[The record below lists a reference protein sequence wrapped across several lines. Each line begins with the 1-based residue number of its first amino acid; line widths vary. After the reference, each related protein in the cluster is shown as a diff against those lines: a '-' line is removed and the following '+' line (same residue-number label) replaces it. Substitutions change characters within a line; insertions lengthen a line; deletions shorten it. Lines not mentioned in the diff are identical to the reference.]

1 MVNINTAEDLIEL
14 LRENQEF
21 REAARQIIL
30 TEELLTLPVE
40 FHAFR
45 TEFRSYAEVA
55 DKRFQNLEDGQRE
68 LKEGQQRL
76 EDGQRELKD
85 GQQRLEDGQHRHTN
99 DIGELKGIG
108 LETKLFNRGVSLIA
122 TLLKVRNGQR
132 VRVAERDVN
141 SADFNNAIYEALEND
156 VLSEAEYDRVLDTDM
171 IISGGRPGSSNPV
184 YAAIEASYSVS
195 RNDIAKVNLTAGILG
210 KVFQDAEIH
219 AALYY
224 MEISDAIEE
233 EAVRQGI
240 HLIKARSLLS

>member
-1 MVNINTAEDLIEL
+1 MTTINTAEDLIEL

-30 TEELLTLPVE
+30 TEELLTLPVR
-40 FHAFR
+40 FHAFMSESR
-45 TEFRSYAEVA
+45 DYSEAA
-55 DKRFQNLEDGQRE
+55 DKRLQTLEEGQRHHANEIGQLSLE
-68 LKEGQQRL
+68 LRL
-76 EDGQRELKD
+76 YR
-85 GQQRLEDGQHRHTN
+85 R
-99 DIGELKGIG
+99 G
-108 LETKLFNRGVSLIA
+108 LSLIA
-122 TLLKVRNGQR
+122 APLKVRDVYR

-171 IISGGRPGSSNPV
+171 IISGNRPGSSSPV

>member
-1 MVNINTAEDLIEL
+1 MVTINTSEDLLAL

-45 TEFRSYAEVA
+45 TEFRDYAERS
-55 DKRFQNLEDGQRE
+55 DKRFQNLEDGQR
-68 LKEGQQRL
+68 
-76 EDGQRELKD
+76 
-85 GQQRLEDGQHRHTN
+85 RHTN

-141 SADFNNAIYEALEND
+141 SAEFNDAIYEALESD
-156 VLSEAEYDRVLDTDM
+156 VLSEAEYDRVLDTNM
-171 IISGGRPGSSNPV
+171 IISGDRPNSPNPV

-210 KVFQDAEIH
+210 KILPNAEIH

-224 MEISDAIEE
+224 MEIADTIQE
-233 EAVRQGI
+233 EAVRRGI
-240 HLIKARSLLS
+240 HLIKARSLLN

>member
-1 MVNINTAEDLIEL
+1 MVTINTSEDLLAL

-40 FHAFR
+40 LHAFR
-45 TEFRSYAEVA
+45 TEFRDYAERS
-55 DKRFQNLEDGQRE
+55 DKRFQNLEDGQQE
-68 LKEGQQRL
+68 LRTGQQELR
-76 EDGQRELKD
+76 DGQR
-85 GQQRLEDGQHRHTN
+85 RHTN

-122 TLLKVRNGQR
+122 TLLKMRNCQR

-141 SADFNNAIYEALEND
+141 SADFNDAMYDALESD
-156 VLSEAEYDRVLDTDM
+156 ALSEAEYDRVLDTDM
-171 IISGGRPGSSNPV
+171 IISGDRPNSPNPV
-184 YAAIEASYSVS
+184 YVAIEASYGVS
-195 RNDIAKVNLTAGILG
+195 RNDIAKVSLTAGILG
-210 KVFQDAEIH
+210 RIFQDAEIH

-224 MEISDAIEE
+224 MEIADAIQE

-240 HLIKARSLLS
+240 HLIKARSLLN

>member
-1 MVNINTAEDLIEL
+1 MTTINTAEDLLSL

-30 TEELLTLPVE
+30 TEELLTLPVK

-45 TEFRSYAEVA
+45 AEFRSYAEA
-55 DKRFQNLEDGQRE
+55 TDKRLQNLE
-68 LKEGQQRL
+68 EGQQELRA
-76 EDGQRELKD
+76 GQEELRA
-85 GQQRLEDGQHRHTN
+85 GQNRHTD

-122 TLLKVRNGQR
+122 TLLKVRDGQ
-132 VRVAERDVN
+132 VIRVAERDVN
-141 SADFNNAIYEALEND
+141 SADFNNAIYEALGND

-171 IISGGRPGSSNPV
+171 IISGSRPGSSDPV

-195 RNDIAKVNLTAGILG
+195 RNDIAKVNLTAGILR
-210 KVFQDAEIH
+210 KVFQDAEVH

-224 MEISDAIEE
+224 MEIADDIQE
-233 EAVRQGI
+233 EAFRQEI
-240 HLIKARSLLS
+240 HLIKARSLLN